1 MINIRETSS
10 HLINDNSII
19 SPPTSPGSTNYSDS
33 LFDDVSSISHSNK
46 SVPLGVN
53 SEKNYTQK
61 EGHMMVLLP
70 PDIEA
75 YGQKSGINTWMM
87 EGLACGICRN
97 SLGINPVYKC
107 EGCSIMIHDE
117 CLNDVV
123 YPCIP
128 ACFDEPK
135 VLEAFLRVFSS
146 LLRNYRS
153 FLINNDNTTTSRAND
168 DNEFE
173 TIEDINELF
182 RKDLFLKTLDKD
194 EKVINLF
201 IREMVLFI
209 KQL

>member
-1 MINIRETSS
+1 
-10 HLINDNSII
+10 
-19 SPPTSPGSTNYSDS
+19 
-33 LFDDVSSISHSNK
+33 
-46 SVPLGVN
+46 
-53 SEKNYTQK
+53 
-61 EGHMMVLLP
+61 MVLLP

-135 VLEAFLRVFSS
+135 VSEAFLRVFSS

-153 FLINNDNTTTSRAND
+153 FFTNNTSCDAD
-168 DNEFE
+168 GTHDNEFE
-173 TIEDINELF
+173 TVEDINELF
-182 RKDLFLKTLDKD
+182 KKDLFLKTSDKD

-201 IREMVLFI
+201 IRKVGRFLI
-209 KQL
+209 Y